1 MKLRA
6 AQAAVGHGAAGRA
19 EHPEG
24 VLLPAG
30 AAVPAC
36 TNAPKL
42 LYTLLALLAPVSFS
56 RPGLRKVFALGAQP
70 RDAGLPVWR
79 PGAVRGE
86 PSPRR
91 DGGRGGSGW
100 DGDGDPAARGGSR
113 QGTARSPVRGTAPAS
128 PGRLQQPRG
137 TQRSQPPHGHAYR
150 CGGQRLSLWLGGGG
164 VCSSCCTSAEALP
177 SACLQQPGATTQPC
191 APAPASPPSCSP
203 RQMWRRVEVAAASPQ
218 PRAPHGAAPSPRP
231 PLAPGQRSASPTSYL
246 CPGTKKRW
254 CQRERCEEHP
264 QEHPQP
270 CRRGRRGRT
279 GAALPGPCR
288 CRSAQP
294 WRARLVS
301 AEWFTCPSCKA
312 LLCLFLLISLV

>member
-1 MKLRA
+1 M
-6 AQAAVGHGAAGRA
+6 
-19 EHPEG
+19 
-24 VLLPAG
+24 
-30 AAVPAC
+30 PAC

-191 APAPASPPSCSP
+191 APAPASPPQLQPPPDVAQGGGGSSLPPAQSPPRRSPLPTPAPCSRTAQRIP
-203 RQMWRRVEVAAASPQ
+203 HKLPLSRYQKALVPAGAVRGAPPGAPPAVPEGAAGPHGGCTARAVPVPLRTALARPPCVRRVV
-218 PRAPHGAAPSPRP
+218 HL
-231 PLAPGQRSASPTSYL
+231 PLVQSPTVFIFVDL
-246 CPGTKKRW
+246 FGLK
-254 CQRERCEEHP
+254 
-264 QEHPQP
+264 
-270 CRRGRRGRT
+270 
-279 GAALPGPCR
+279 
-288 CRSAQP
+288 
-294 WRARLVS
+294 
-301 AEWFTCPSCKA
+301 SCLAIILNK
-312 LLCLFLLISLV
+312 

>member
-1 MKLRA
+1 M
-6 AQAAVGHGAAGRA
+6 GHRAAGRA

-113 QGTARSPVRGTAPAS
+113 QGTARSPVRGRAPAS

-150 CGGQRLSLWLGGGG
+150 CGGQRLSLWLGGE
-164 VCSSCCTSAEALP
+164 VCVPPAALAQRRCHLPVSSNLVPPPSPVPQPQHHPPAAALTRCG
-177 SACLQQPGATTQPC
+177 AGWRWQQP
-191 APAPASPPSCSP
+191 PPSPEPPMAQPPPHARPLLPDSAAHPPQATSVPVPKSAGASGSGARSTP
-203 RQMWRRVEVAAASPQ
+203 RSTPSRAGGGGGAARGLHCPG
-218 PRAPHGAAPSPRP
+218 RAGAAPHSPG
-231 PLAPGQRSASPTSYL
+231 APAL
-246 CPGTKKRW
+246 CPQSGS
-254 CQRERCEEHP
+254 P
-264 QEHPQP
+264 AP
-270 CRRGRRGRT
+270 
-279 GAALPGPCR
+279 
-288 CRSAQP
+288 
-294 WRARLVS
+294 RAKPYCVY
-301 AEWFTCPSCKA
+301 FC
-312 LLCLFLLISLV
+312 